1 MSPAARSSGR
11 LAAARRSRRR
21 CRLAQTRPEK
31 PVRDPG
37 GGGRLGCS
45 SQFRRRWKMQCGGA
59 RWTRLAI
66 RTLFLALLTAASAG
80 LVGALEGHHH
90 GVQDEMQQ
98 GPGLQGGVP
107 LQFLPQAGWSP
118 EKVHNSRATDQQQ
131 PRELHRQARSQ
142 TVVLPLSRGPLR
154 VVPGRASQQFWS
166 EAETGRWEPE
176 TFKVLYQELTSDVS
190 YLGVGEW
197 CGITGLFAAQR
208 SKRAILVE
216 PDPIALSDEL
226 RTNVD
231 IFNAESRVAGA
242 RRVSIET
249 RCVSAPEQQGTVTMV
264 GNGSSTSS
272 LVHGLSWLQGAPTFE
287 ATCMTLEDLI
297 THHGLT
303 GEIFIKMDIEG
314 AESTVVPSLL
324 SWLSRPT
331 MKPKLFIS
339 FHAQATQAQKEEIAK
354 VFNLYKHYAVLKVLP
369 PLLPSCVCLPNCL
382 TSLACNPSPNSRG
395 RGGIDT
401 LNPLLPQ

>member
-1 MSPAARSSGR
+1 
-11 LAAARRSRRR
+11 
-21 CRLAQTRPEK
+21 LAQQLQMQLLQQCV
-31 PVRDPG
+31 VR
-37 GGGRLGCS
+37 
-45 SQFRRRWKMQCGGA
+45 W
-59 RWTRLAI
+59 WTRLAI
-66 RTLFLALLTAASAG
+66 RALFLALLTAASTG
-80 LVGALEGHHH
+80 VVGALEAPGHHH
-90 GVQDEMQQ
+90 DQDEMQQ
-98 GPGLQGGVP
+98 GGLPQQK
-107 LQFLPQAGWSP
+107 LLPQA
-118 EKVHNSRATDQQQ
+118 E
-131 PRELHRQARSQ
+131 QARSQ

-216 PDPIALSDEL
+216 PDPVALDEL

-231 IFNAESRVAGA
+231 IFNAESRVGGA

-249 RCVSAPEQQGTVTMV
+249 RCVSAPQQQGTVTMV

-297 THHGLT
+297 THHGLS
-303 GEIFIKMDIEG
+303 GEVFIKMDIEG
-314 AESTVVPSLL
+314 AEATVVPSLL
-324 SWLSRPT
+324 SWLSRLT
-331 MKPKLFIS
+331 MKPKIFIS

-369 PLLPSCVCLPNCL
+369 PRPPFFLCM
-382 TSLACNPSPNSRG
+382 SPQLFGMGYSMGVWR
-395 RGGIDT
+395 
-401 LNPLLPQ
+401 